1 MTPAPRPTAPAPGLL
16 VVLNGTSSAGK
27 STLARAL
34 QARLPGD
41 YLHVALDAF
50 RAMEPA
56 GYFGPG
62 ARPQHGLRLAALCR
76 ALHGT
81 CATYLAHGQNVLLDH
96 VLDPAAW
103 RHLADDLAGHRVLLV
118 AVHCDA
124 DELARRER
132 QRPDRAPGLAASQ
145 RVAIHH
151 QRRYDFSVDTTSCSA
166 DDCAAA
172 VATWLATGPQPA
184 AFAPP
189 PGGQGGPAPLADRR

>member
-1 MTPAPRPTAPAPGLL
+1 MTPAPPAPGLL

-27 STLARAL
+27 STLARVL

-41 YLHVALDAF
+41 FLHVALDDF

-56 GYFGPG
+56 GYFGPD
-62 ARPQHGLRLAALCR
+62 ARPQHRLRLAALRR

-81 CATYLAHGQNVLLDH
+81 CAAYLAHGQNVLLDH
-96 VLDPAAW
+96 VLDPGSWDA
-103 RHLADDLAGHRVLLV
+103 LASDLAGHRVLLV
-118 AVHCDA
+118 AVHCSA
-124 DELARRER
+124 DELARREQ

-151 QRRYDFSVDTTSCSA
+151 QRRYDFSVDTTRHSA
-166 DDCAAA
+166 EACGAAIA
-172 VATWLATGPQPA
+172 SWLATGPQPA

-189 PGGQGGPAPLADRR
+189 PG